1 GRCTQA
7 WPPICFP
14 D

>member
-1 GRCTQA
+1 GRCYKSK
-7 WPPICFP
+7 PPICFP